1 MTLFLRLFVRVE
13 HSQALRQDAQ
23 ELAHGERALGSSPL

>member
-1 MTLFLRLFVRVE
+1 MSHMTLFLRLFVRVE

-23 ELAHGERALGSSPL
+23 ELAHVHTLFD